1 MLLQSVVGRGPRMAA
16 ASVTRLVPARAVGSV
31 PRFQAQVSDIANTG
45 SASTANMP
53 PPPPSPVFD
62 TAIPAARERPPPLEE
77 SVLASVHPVSTA
89 LFQNQDE
96 FWRKIPVWRDVSAK
110 EFLSYSWTVSDGL
123 VWLPLLLIQC

>member
-1 MLLQSVVGRGPRMAA
+1 M
-16 ASVTRLVPARAVGSV
+16 
-31 PRFQAQVSDIANTG
+31 
-45 SASTANMP
+45 
-53 PPPPSPVFD
+53 FD